1 MKKKLIVVM
10 LFFTLAC
17 QTVMSAPIAPTPTET
32 AIPPTTAPTAT
43 EVAQLPP
50 TLAPTPTP
58 FNGFDQT
65 RLSSKDGNLTDQL
78 KDQALFAIALGMMPV
93 VEFDASW

>member
-1 MKKKLIVVM
+1 VKKKLIAVM

-17 QTVMSAPIAPTPTET
+17 QTVVSAPIVATPTET
-32 AIPPTTAPTAT
+32 AIPPTAAPTAT
-43 EVAQLPP
+43 EVALSP
-50 TLAPTPTP
+50 TPLPTPTP
-58 FNGFDQT
+58 FSGFDQT
-65 RLSSKDGNLTDQL
+65 RLSSKDGSLTTQL